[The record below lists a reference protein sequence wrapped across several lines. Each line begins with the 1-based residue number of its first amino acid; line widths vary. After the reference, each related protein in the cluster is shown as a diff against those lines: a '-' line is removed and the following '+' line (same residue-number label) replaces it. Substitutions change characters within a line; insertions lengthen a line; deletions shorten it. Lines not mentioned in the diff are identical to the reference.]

1 MELTQA
7 KVFYYRLARARQGL
21 VAKRVGREEDG
32 VAVPFFSKEE
42 DNDYSHGYWGGSKAG
57 GAQEC
62 DWRKVLRVSGRGHV
76 GLEQLECMGE
86 KI

>member
-1 MELTQA
+1 MA
-7 KVFYYRLARARQGL
+7 KG
-21 VAKRVGREEDG
+21 VGREEDG

-42 DNDYSHGYWGGSKAG
+42 DNDCSHGYWGGSKDG

-62 DWRKVLRVSGRGHV
+62 DWRKVLWMGIILLRVSGRGRV

-86 KI
+86 KM